1 MFSLYRPMLNY
12 ISHEV
17 SPKCKDQ
24 KNQPTNNKVDTGE
37 KTNQTNMVLMLKVR
51 SKEAKEGRS
60 QTILFPV

>member
-1 MFSLYRPMLNY
+1 MRCHQS
-12 ISHEV
+12 V
-17 SPKCKDQ
+17 KTK

-37 KTNQTNMVLMLKVR
+37 KNNQTNMVLMLKVR